1 MWCFELFNNIF
12 LMRVVFR
19 SVSCHRFEELAFA
32 GPVVLICSFVSV
44 QCSDAFKDI
53 YLTITL

>member
-1 MWCFELFNNIF
+1 
-12 LMRVVFR
+12 MRVVFR